1 MGVLL
6 QLMALPAACML
17 FAWTRRGGGN
27 PVALAL
33 RRMVALL
40 AVHDNMRERIAG
52 GGTPASTRS
61 AVKVVRLAVS
71 PGAAHRTMAKA
82 GRLSRNA
89 SPPRVAAI
97 DDPQLRMRR
106 IRLRWAAGNP

>member
-1 MGVLL
+1 
-6 QLMALPAACML
+6 
-17 FAWTRRGGGN
+17 
-27 PVALAL
+27 
-33 RRMVALL
+33 
-40 AVHDNMRERIAG
+40 
-52 GGTPASTRS
+52 
-61 AVKVVRLAVS
+61 VKVVRLAMS
-71 PGAAHRTMAKA
+71 PGAAHRAMAKA

>member
-40 AVHDNMRERIAG
+40 AVHDIMRERIAG
-52 GGTPASTRS
+52 GGAPASTRS
-61 AVKVVRLAVS
+61 AGKVVRLAVS

>member
-17 FAWTRRGGGN
+17 FAWARRGGGN

-40 AVHDNMRERIAG
+40 AGHDIKRERIAG
-52 GGTPASTRS
+52 GAAPASTTS
-61 AVKVVRLAVS
+61 AVKVARLGMS
-71 PGAAHRTMAKA
+71 PGAAHRAMAKA

-89 SPPRVAAI
+89 SPTRVAAI